1 MSDERPLSAEHT
13 ARPWLPNPAR
23 DRTWT
28 CSPVSR
34 DVRDFHRGLAG
45 YAPTRLVDLPA
56 LAAELGVGRVLVKD
70 ESLRLGLPAFKSLG
84 ASWAIHRAL
93 RARPRGD
100 TESNGSPVTLVAA
113 TDGNHGRAVAR
124 FSRLLGHRAR
134 IFVPDGVHPA
144 AVQAIRDEGAD
155 VTTVP
160 ADYDEAVR
168 TAARFA
174 ADSSGVLV
182 QDTAWDGYEEV
193 PGWIVDGYS
202 TLFREL
208 DDQLAELGIEQPD
221 MVLVPTGVGSLL
233 QACLTHFRVPRTGAD
248 TAVVSVEPVEAA
260 CVQASIV
267 AGHPVS
273 VATGHTIMAGLN
285 CGTVSSLAW
294 PSIHRGLDATATVT
308 DDQANLAL
316 RALAENSVPVG
327 PCGAAPLAAAQT
339 LATRLPDTRDLDH
352 RPHRERRS
360 SWLPPRANP
369 RILSA
374 TRDRTGAS
382 HDHDPGW
389 LLRRQSLVHI
399 DQSCSVPALIRVAP
413 DDMEFTEIPIGD
425 LPLYS
430 PDHDGDIHQRPGR

>member
-1 MSDERPLSAEHT
+1 MTRSTGTRYT
-13 ARPWLPNPAR
+13 ARPWLLNPAR

-28 CSPVSR
+28 CSPVPR
-34 DVRDFHRGLAG
+34 DVLEFHRGLAG

-70 ESLRLGLPAFKSLG
+70 ESHRLGLPAFKSLG

-93 RARPRGD
+93 RARLRGD
-100 TESNGSPVTLVAA
+100 AEGSSPVTLVAA

-124 FSRLLGHRAR
+124 FARLLGHDAR

-155 VTTVP
+155 VTPVP

-168 TAARFA
+168 TAARYA
-174 ADSSGVLV
+174 ADTGSILV
-182 QDTAWDGYEEV
+182 QDTAWVGYEGV

-208 DDQLAELGIEQPD
+208 DGQLADLGIEQPD

-233 QACLTHFRVPRTGAD
+233 HAGLTHYRVRGAGAD
-248 TAVVSVEPVEAA
+248 TAVVSVEPVDAA
-260 CVQASIV
+260 CVQASIA

-273 VATGHTIMAGLN
+273 VVTGRTIMAGLN

-308 DDQANLAL
+308 DDQVISAARDLA
-316 RALAENSVPVG
+316 RNGVPVG
-327 PCGAAPLAAAQT
+327 PCGAAPLAAART
-339 LATRLPDTRDLDH
+339 LAATRLPGTTLVLIAT
-352 RPHRERRS
+352 EGES
-360 SWLPPRANP
+360 ANP
-369 RILSA
+369 A
-374 TRDRTGAS
+374 
-382 HDHDPGW
+382 
-389 LLRRQSLVHI
+389 
-399 DQSCSVPALIRVAP
+399 
-413 DDMEFTEIPIGD
+413 
-425 LPLYS
+425 Y
-430 PDHDGDIHQRPGR
+430 